1 VTAAVRLHY
10 LFLVPWIVFGI
21 PSQVLFG
28 LQLPIAAIISGLGLL
43 GMWGRREFA
52 ASGASVSLL
61 VLVVGGKV
69 GVDILGGTASDTAV
83 LLAQFV
89 AVVFFMEASKIVLSF
104 DRENND
110 LVKKSDE
117 LSQGLR
123 GKLAQWAQGQL
134 VGQAR
139 IMLAGFGL
147 SLALLIVGGLSSVS
161 INQLAF
167 SGALVLVAVGVLLFL
182 LTNRREPERQTRV

>member
-28 LQLPIAAIISGLGLL
+28 LQLPIAAIISGVGLL
-43 GMWGRREFA
+43 GMWERREFA

-61 VLVVGGKV
+61 VLIVGGKV

-89 AVVFFMEASKIVLSF
+89 AVVFSMEASKVVLSF
-104 DRENND
+104 DRENDD

-117 LSQGLR
+117 LSQGLQ

-134 VGQAR
+134 AGQAR

-147 SLALLIVGGLSSVS
+147 SLALLIVGGLSGVS